1 MRSSFSRS
9 QTTAKTVI
17 ETKYGVVAAQHSL
30 AAEVGAQVLAAGG
43 TAVDAA
49 VATSFAIGVQEP
61 WMSGPAGGGA
71 LMLWHAD
78 SGKAEALNY
87 GMRSPAALN
96 PGDFPLSGAG
106 QAGDLF
112 PWDHVEG
119 DRNLQGATSIAVP
132 GLVDGMGKMHARYGR
147 MPWSDLLSP
156 AIKFAQEGLL
166 VDWYAALI
174 IASTTRALAQ
184 DADAARLFLEDGQWP
199 TITGWTA
206 LAEKRLDQSTLAASL
221 QQLSEQGARDLYEGD
236 LAAAMVKDVQ
246 AKGGSLSMQDL
257 HNYHAYFADALSFTY
272 RDGQFHVLPGLTAG
286 PTFRHA
292 LRRMEQAD
300 LQGEGPGA
308 GAYSAYADGLKS
320 AYAERISSMG
330 HDGEAPGAE
339 GCTTHFSVVD
349 RDGNMVTQTQTL
361 LSIFGSRIV
370 SPSTGFVMN
379 NGIMWFDPV
388 QGRPN
393 SLAGGK
399 PCLMNVCPVIGE
411 TGETRFAFG
420 ASGGRKIASA
430 VAQLSSFAVDYDMDL
445 GTVFHQPRIDVSGG
459 ERVVVDESLPPEV
472 IAALDAEHPVT
483 TTRRTV
489 FPYAFACPAGVM
501 RRRGM
506 NSGCTEIMSPWGD
519 TIHEQESAQ

>member
-1 MRSSFSRS
+1 
-9 QTTAKTVI
+9 
-17 ETKYGVVAAQHSL
+17 
-30 AAEVGAQVLAAGG
+30 
-43 TAVDAA
+43 
-49 VATSFAIGVQEP
+49 
-61 WMSGPAGGGA
+61 
-71 LMLWHAD
+71 
-78 SGKAEALNY
+78 
-87 GMRSPAALN
+87 
-96 PGDFPLSGAG
+96 
-106 QAGDLF
+106 
-112 PWDHVEG
+112 
-119 DRNLQGATSIAVP
+119 
-132 GLVDGMGKMHARYGR
+132 
-147 MPWSDLLSP
+147 
-156 AIKFAQEGLL
+156 
-166 VDWYAALI
+166 
-174 IASTTRALAQ
+174 
-184 DADAARLFLEDGQWP
+184 
-199 TITGWTA
+199 
-206 LAEKRLDQSTLAASL
+206 
-221 QQLSEQGARDLYEGD
+221 
-236 LAAAMVKDVQ
+236 MVKDVQ

>member
-1 MRSSFSRS
+1 MRSSLSRS
-9 QTTAKTVI
+9 QTTTKTVI
-17 ETKYGVVAAQHSL
+17 ETEYGVVAAQHSL

-43 TAVDAA
+43 NAVDAA
-49 VATSFAIGVQEP
+49 VATSFAIGVLEP

-71 LMLWHAD
+71 LMLWRAED
-78 SGKAEALNY
+78 GKAQALNY
-87 GMRSPAALN
+87 GMRSPAALDPAN
-96 PGDFPLSGAG
+96 YPLSGAG

-112 PWDHVEG
+112 PWEHVVD

-132 GLVDGMGKMHARYGR
+132 GVVDGMGKMHARYGK
-147 MPWSDLLSP
+147 MPWAELLTP
-156 AIKFAQEGLL
+156 AIEFAQEGLL

-184 DADAARLFLEDGQWP
+184 DSDAAQLFLEDGQWP

-206 LAEKRLDQSTLAASL
+206 LAEKRLDQSVQAASL
-221 QQLSEQGARDLYEGD
+221 QQLADKGARDLYEGD
-236 LAAAMVKDVQ
+236 LGEAMVKDVQ
-246 AKGGSLSMQDL
+246 AKGGCLSMQDMRS
-257 HNYHAYFADALSFTY
+257 YHAHFADALTFAY
-272 RDGQFHVLPGLTAG
+272 RESQFHALPGLTAG

-292 LRRMEQAD
+292 LGVMEQANMP
-300 LQGEGPGA
+300 GAVPGA
-308 GAYSAYADGLKS
+308 GAFTAYAAGLKS
-320 AYAERISSMG
+320 AYADRQAHMG

-361 LSIFGSRIV
+361 LSIFGSRVV

-411 TGETRFAFG
+411 KNDTRFAFG
-420 ASGGRKIASA
+420 ASGGRKIVSA
-430 VAQLSSFAVDYDMDL
+430 VAQLSSFATDFDMDL
-445 GTVFHQPRIDVSGG
+445 AAAFHQARIDVSGG
-459 ERVVVDESLPPEV
+459 ERIMADESLPPDV
-472 IAALDAEHPVT
+472 ISALTAEHPVT

-501 RRRGM
+501 RRKGM

-519 TIHEQESAQ
+519 AIHEQEVTQ

>member
-1 MRSSFSRS
+1 MRSSLSRS
-9 QTTAKTVI
+9 QTTTKTVI

-43 TAVDAA
+43 NAVDAA
-49 VATSFAIGVQEP
+49 VATSFAIGVLEP

-71 LMLWHAD
+71 LMLWRAED
-78 SGKAEALNY
+78 GKAQALNY

-96 PGDFPLSGAG
+96 PADFPLSGAG

-112 PWDHVEG
+112 PWDHVDG
-119 DRNLQGATSIAVP
+119 DRNLQGATAIAVP
-132 GLVDGMGKMHARYGR
+132 GLVDGMGKMHARYGT
-147 MPWSDLLSP
+147 MPWSELLSP
-156 AIKFAQEGLL
+156 AIDFAQEGLL

-184 DADAARLFLEDGQWP
+184 DIDAARLFLDDGQWP

-206 LAEKRLDQSTLAASL
+206 LAEKRLNQTALAASL
-221 QQLSEQGARDLYEGD
+221 QQLATKGARDLYEGD
-236 LAAAMVKDVQ
+236 LGEAMVKDVQ
-246 AKGGSLSMQDL
+246 AKGGCLSMRDL
-257 HNYHAYFADALSFTY
+257 RSYNAHFSDSLTFDYRAAKFHA
-272 RDGQFHVLPGLTAG
+272 LPGLTAG

-292 LRRMEQAD
+292 LGLMEQTNM
-300 LQGEGPGA
+300 QGTVPGA
-308 GAYSAYADGLKS
+308 GAFTAYAAGLKTAYADRQ
-320 AYAERISSMG
+320 AHMG
-330 HDGEAPGAE
+330 HDGEAPGVE

-349 RDGNMVTQTQTL
+349 RDGNMVSQTQTL
-361 LSIFGSRIV
+361 LSIFGSRVV
-370 SPSTGFVMN
+370 SPATGFVMN

-393 SLAGGK
+393 SLAADK

-411 TGETRFAFG
+411 TGDTRFAIG

-430 VAQLSSFAVDYDMDL
+430 VAQLSSFAVDFDMDL
-445 GTVFHQPRIDVSGG
+445 AAVFHHARIDVSGG
-459 ERVVVDESLPPEV
+459 ERVVADESLPSEV
-472 IAALDAEHPVT
+472 IAALAAEHPVT

-501 RRRGM
+501 RQGNL

-519 TIHEQESAQ
+519 AIHEQEVAR